1 MSMNNSIKKQEI
13 IDAYMFRHATKVFDP
28 TKKISEDDFEFI
40 LETGR
45 LSPSSLGFEPLKFLV
60 IQNMEIREKL
70 KEVSFGGQGQLPT
83 ASHLVI
89 FLARKDVK
97 ANSDY
102 VQNLFKNVKMLPENI
117 VADMTKAYE
126 NFQQFDFKLYESE
139 RALFDWAS
147 KQTYIALGNMLT
159 AAALIG
165 IDSCPMEGFNM
176 DKVTEVLEHEGLLDS
191 EKFGVSVMAAFG
203 YRSKEPAHGKSRQS
217 REKVVQWIN

>member
-1 MSMNNSIKKQEI
+1 MDISIKKQEI
-13 IDAYMFRHATKVFDP
+13 INAYMFRHATKVFDS
-28 TKKISEDDFEFI
+28 TKKISDDDFEFI

-89 FLARKDVK
+89 FLARKDAK
-97 ANSDY
+97 ADSDY
-102 VQNLFKNVKMLPENI
+102 VQNLFKNVKMLPDN
-117 VADMTKAYE
+117 VVVDMTKAYG
-126 NFQQFDFKLYESE
+126 NFQEFDFKLYESE

-176 DKVTEVLEHEGLLDS
+176 DKVTEVLENEGLLDS
-191 EKFGVSVMAAFG
+191 EKYGVSVMAAFG
-203 YRSKEPAHGKSRQS
+203 YRSQEPKFEKSRQS
-217 REKVVQWIN
+217 REKVVQWVD

>member
-1 MSMNNSIKKQEI
+1 MNNISAKKQEI
-13 IDAYMFRHATKVFDP
+13 IDAYMFRHATKAFDP
-28 TKKISEDDFEFI
+28 TKKISEEDFDFI

-45 LSPSSLGFEPLKFLV
+45 LSPSSIGYEPWRFLV

-70 KEVSFGGQGQLPT
+70 KEFSFGGQGQFPT

-89 FLARKDVK
+89 LLARKDAK
-97 ANSDY
+97 ADSDY
-102 VQNLFKNVKMLPENI
+102 VQNLLKNVKNIPEPI
-117 VADMTKAYE
+117 VGNMTNSYK
-126 NFQQFDFKLYESE
+126 NFQESDLKLYESE

-176 DKVTEVLEHEGLLDS
+176 EKVTEILENEGLLNS

-203 YRSKEPAHGKSRQS
+203 YRSQEPEHKKSRQS
-217 REKVVQWIN
+217 REKVVQWID

>member
-1 MSMNNSIKKQEI
+1 MNNISAKKQEI
-13 IDAYMFRHATKVFDP
+13 IDAYMFRHATKAFDP
-28 TKKISEDDFEFI
+28 TKKISEEDFDFI

-45 LSPSSLGFEPLKFLV
+45 LSPSSIGYEPWRFLV

-70 KEVSFGGQGQLPT
+70 KEFSFGGRGQFPT

-89 FLARKDVK
+89 LLARKDAK
-97 ANSDY
+97 ADSDY
-102 VQNLFKNVKMLPENI
+102 VQNLLKNVKNIPEPI
-117 VADMTKAYE
+117 VANMTNSYK
-126 NFQQFDFKLYESE
+126 NFQESDLKLYESE

-176 DKVTEVLEHEGLLDS
+176 EKVTEILENEGLLDS

-203 YRSKEPAHGKSRQS
+203 YRSQEPEFEKSRQS
-217 REKVVQWIN
+217 REKVVQWID